1 MMQAAVVDANVAVKW
16 VLAEAGSDRACSLSA
31 IPLQAPGLLH
41 VECANI
47 LWKKVR
53 LGELSKD
60 RALKDFVVL
69 LRAPVALTRTS
80 ELLDDA
86 LRLAIELR
94 HPVCDCLYL
103 ALALRHDLPL
113 VTADRRLVAAARK
126 DSKLAGLVILLDD
139 LPLD

>member
-1 MMQAAVVDANVAVKW
+1 M
-16 VLAEAGSDRACSLSA
+16 
-31 IPLQAPGLLH
+31 LQ

-69 LRAPVALTRTS
+69 LRAPIALTRTG

-86 LRLAIELR
+86 LRLAIELS
-94 HPVCDCLYL
+94 HPVYNCLYL
-103 ALALRHDLPL
+103 ALALRHGFPL

-126 DSKLAGLVILLDD
+126 DPKLAGRVILLGE

>member
-1 MMQAAVVDANVAVKW
+1 MQAAVVDANVAVKW
-16 VLAEAGSDRACSLSA
+16 VLAEAGSDRARSLSA

-94 HPVCDCLYL
+94 HPVYDCLYL